1 MGFVWFSHLVIEK
14 MSCFI
19 QVADEENEEP
29 IEIPVE
35 EDGTLL
41 LSTLAAQ
48 FPGACGLKY
57 RSETRSLR
65 GVRLLDG
72 KLRPPDS
79 GWGNSVYLCVI
90 PKGELD
96 FGVQGRSD

>member
-1 MGFVWFSHLVIEK
+1 

-72 KLRPPDS
+72 KLRPPDN
-79 GWGNSVYLCVI
+79 GWGNSVYLCVF
-90 PKGELD
+90 PKGE
-96 FGVQGRSD
+96 